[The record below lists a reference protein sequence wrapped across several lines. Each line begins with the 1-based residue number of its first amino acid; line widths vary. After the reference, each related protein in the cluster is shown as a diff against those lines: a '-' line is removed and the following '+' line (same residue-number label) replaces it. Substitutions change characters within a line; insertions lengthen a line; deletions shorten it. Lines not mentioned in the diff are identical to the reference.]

1 MSNKKHQSQKTAS
14 GFTIIEVV
22 LVLAIAGLIF
32 LMVFVALPALQR
44 SQRDTQRRNDMSRVD
59 TSLVQYQTNNMSSG
73 NNVTALPK
81 GPSYW
86 AACKDGNFADLSGGT
101 CTAQTDA
108 GASSDPTV
116 AETFV
121 QRYLNAGTD
130 STTNTFQDPDGM
142 FYNVYITENIG
153 DKTLAAD
160 NLTTTKGGAILNFV
174 SGSGFT
180 VGTEFKSHIV
190 YIIPG
195 GKCDGEY
202 VKTDTPRHFAIM
214 YRLEGAGVYCIDDQ

>member
-1 MSNKKHQSQKTAS
+1 MPSKQNKGQQKT

-59 TSLVQYQTNNMSSG
+59 TSLVQYQTNNMSAG
-73 NNVTALPK
+73 NNTTALPQ

-86 AACKDGNFADLSGGT
+86 AACKDGSFTTNCTTESNSGGSESP
-101 CTAQTDA
+101 D
-108 GASSDPTV
+108 V
-116 AETFV
+116 AREFV
-121 QRYLNAGTD
+121 RRYLNAGTD
-130 STTNTFQDPDGM
+130 STTNTFQDPDGV
-142 FYNVYITENIG
+142 FYSMYISGNIG
-153 DKTLAAD
+153 GKTIAQAETSVPSANAAIV
-160 NLTTTKGGAILNFV
+160 TKD
-174 SGSGFT
+174 STKGFT
-180 VGTEFKSHIV
+180 VGADYKAHIV
-190 YIIPG
+190 FVIPG

-202 VKTDTPRHFAIM
+202 VVPDTSRHFAVM